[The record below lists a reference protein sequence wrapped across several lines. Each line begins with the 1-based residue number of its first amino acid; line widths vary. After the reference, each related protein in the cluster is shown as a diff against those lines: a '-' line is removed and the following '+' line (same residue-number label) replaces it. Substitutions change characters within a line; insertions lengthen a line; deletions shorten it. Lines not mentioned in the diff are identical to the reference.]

1 MFSLLE
7 QCASE
12 VDLARDRGNITTL
25 PWHHIGA
32 NIPPEF
38 IQVLI
43 IQTWILC
50 LTMFGCLYFLLE
62 FDVVAAFC
70 NAFIQTKL

>member
-12 VDLARDRGNITTL
+12 VDRGNITTL

-32 NIPPEF
+32 NISQEL
-38 IQVLI
+38 IQVSSVNVLK
-43 IQTWILC
+43 
-50 LTMFGCLYFLLE
+50 LE
-62 FDVVAAFC
+62 TVQQVAIVCEASC
-70 NAFIQTKL
+70 HHIMST

>member
-12 VDLARDRGNITTL
+12 VDLGRDRGNITTL

-32 NIPPEF
+32 NIPQEF
-38 IQVLI
+38 IQVA
-43 IQTWILC
+43 IQTWVIC
-50 LTMFGCLYFLLE
+50 LTIFRCIYYSL
-62 FDVVAAFC
+62 V
-70 NAFIQTKL
+70 